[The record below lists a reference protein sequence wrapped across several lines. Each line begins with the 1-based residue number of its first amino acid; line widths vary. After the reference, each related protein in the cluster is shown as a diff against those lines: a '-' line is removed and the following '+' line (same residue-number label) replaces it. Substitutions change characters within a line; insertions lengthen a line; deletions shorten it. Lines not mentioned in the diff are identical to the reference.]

1 MKAVIQRVS
10 CAKVTVDGQ
19 LISEIGKGLCVL
31 VGIRNDDTLN
41 DIDYM

>member
-10 CAKVTVDGQ
+10 SAKVTVEGK

-31 VGIRNDDTLN
+31 VGICNNDTLT
-41 DIDYM
+41 DVDYM